1 MDIQGHNQY
10 SMLPQ
15 HSQPYFWICSL
26 MNLTCA
32 FLLKW
37 LCSVPEQEWNILT
50 PFFPSYPESQ
60 LYPESQSSLW
70 SLSWVLCVCMCVCVC
85 VCWVIQLCPTLCDFM
100 NHSLPSSSV
109 HGIFPRNNTG
119 ADCHFL
125 LQRIFPTQGS
135 NPQLLHLLPWQT
147 DCLPLWHLGS
157 LPEYCG
163 SSNP

>member
-1 MDIQGHNQY
+1 MKFVRVCVCV
-10 SMLPQ
+10 M
-15 HSQPYFWICSL
+15 
-26 MNLTCA
+26 
-32 FLLKW
+32 
-37 LCSVPEQEWNILT
+37 
-50 PFFPSYPESQ
+50 
-60 LYPESQSSLW
+60 
-70 SLSWVLCVCMCVCVC
+70 CVCMCVVCVGCLCVCDVFGVCMCVWTRSQAKPHTQASALVCLCVC
-85 VCWVIQLCPTLCDFM
+85 VCYVCVCVCSIIQLCPTLCNSM

-147 DCLPLWHLGS
+147 DCLPLCPLGS